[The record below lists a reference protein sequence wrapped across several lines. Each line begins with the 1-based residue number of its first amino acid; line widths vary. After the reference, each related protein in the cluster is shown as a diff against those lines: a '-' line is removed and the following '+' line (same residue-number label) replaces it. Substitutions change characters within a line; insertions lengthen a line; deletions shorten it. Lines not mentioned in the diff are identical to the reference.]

1 MSTYRTQRVDEK
13 IDVIGLVTFIPKVM
27 VIRMSEKANFMYFL
41 LNTGKNRPSL
51 GKIFKC
57 M

>member
-13 IDVIGLVTFIPKVM
+13 IDVIGLVTFTPKVM
-27 VIRMSEKANFMYFL
+27 VIRMSEKANFMYCL